1 MADSF
6 DNRRAEILVR
16 EGTDR
21 VGYWL
26 QLDRQ
31 TSLIADHSLKPDDPL
46 PSSLLFEIHFA
57 LDEVVIYPLSTLPSL
72 NFLRQKYDR
81 IRSITFEHSLLDD
94 PPLDG
99 GSAVDWLREN
109 MIGGFI
115 RDPVFGLGVIREMRP
130 WLEAVEQIP
139 GVQYIRI
146 VSNEQ
151 TRLDGTTYII
161 NEAEYHNLRLA
172 FQRIALTFQA
182 ESLSDRKIMAH
193 NEVLHALN
201 PETYPE
207 QEKPYKA
214 DTIYKLLGGRSVHQ
228 LRLRGRD
235 RNSVLEL
242 TRATAKELSV
252 SDPEAT
258 IKLQRDIELVNLDEV
273 IRRFRRGLEQPRA
286 ERAWQRLFEANPFIL
301 TMAFG
306 YPIVD
311 IQSSATV
318 GNVALDGG
326 GAKIVDFLK
335 SNPTTLNAAIVEI
348 KKPQSEL
355 LGGQYRSGVRKPSA
369 ELIATVVQVLDQR
382 HTLMTNLASVL
393 MASRRQDLR
402 TYSVDCV
409 VVMGKTPA
417 DGDVASFELM
427 RTQFKDVRII
437 TYDELLIR
445 LEDLRDFLAYDTAHG
460 VVVSAK
466 EATVEDANDEFW
478 DDDDGDPESD
488 EES

>member
-1 MADSF
+1 
-6 DNRRAEILVR
+6 
-16 EGTDR
+16 
-21 VGYWL
+21 
-26 QLDRQ
+26 
-31 TSLIADHSLKPDDPL
+31 
-46 PSSLLFEIHFA
+46 
-57 LDEVVIYPLSTLPSL
+57 LS
-72 NFLRQKYDR
+72 
-81 IRSITFEHSLLDD
+81 
-94 PPLDG
+94 
-99 GSAVDWLREN
+99 
-109 MIGGFI
+109 
-115 RDPVFGLGVIREMRP
+115 
-130 WLEAVEQIP
+130 
-139 GVQYIRI
+139 
-146 VSNEQ
+146 
-151 TRLDGTTYII
+151 
-161 NEAEYHNLRLA
+161 

-182 ESLSDRKIMAH
+182 ESLSDRKMMAH

-214 DTIYKLLGGRSVHQ
+214 GTIYKLLGGQGVHQ

-235 RNSVLEL
+235 RSSVLEL

-382 HTLMTNLASVL
+382 HTLMTNLAAVL

-417 DGDVASFELM
+417 DEDAASFELM

-445 LEDLRDFLAYDTAHG
+445 LEDLRDFLAHDTGHG
-460 VVVSAK
+460 IVASANGV
-466 EATVEDANDEFW
+466 AVEDANDEFW
-478 DDDDGDPESD
+478 DDGEEDPESD
-488 EES
+488 EKSSSHKN